1 MTEEKKGDRILIV
14 DDTLQ
19 NIQVLGTV
27 LREQQYQ
34 INVAQNGLQAL
45 ELVAKVIPDLILL
58 DIMMPEL
65 DGFETCE
72 RLKADEKT
80 RDIPIIF
87 LTAKTETDD
96 IVRGFELGAVDYVTK
111 PFNPTELLARVRTHL
126 TMQRLRRELKVYN
139 EQLEQMVA
147 ARTAELQVAHR
158 ELQVKVRELDG
169 RDRLGSAQMT
179 LKSVDQA
186 YETIMEV
193 VRDVL
198 RVEQVCIYRPT
209 VDGMHL
215 SLKAALGAS
224 GDGSIQLPEDL
235 EDEPA
240 LAIADDSPVAQTF
253 SDGKPRYG
261 NNGEVAVPVL
271 YQDEPI
277 GSLMVKG
284 LNSDEAA
291 PEEMR
296 ETLWRIGRDA
306 ALLLHTIE
314 INTQFESGD
323 VDLSALLDLGNSEQ
337 SPQS

>member
-65 DGFETCE
+65 DGFATCE

-139 EQLEQMVA
+139 GGG
-147 ARTAELQVAHR
+147 AH
-158 ELQVKVRELDG
+158 G
-169 RDRLGSAQMT
+169 RVTGSAP
-179 LKSVDQA
+179 
-186 YETIMEV
+186 
-193 VRDVL
+193 
-198 RVEQVCIYRPT
+198 RVTGEGPRTRWPR
-209 VDGMHL
+209 
-215 SLKAALGAS
+215 
-224 GDGSIQLPEDL
+224 SIGQCSNDAE
-235 EDEPA
+235 
-240 LAIADDSPVAQTF
+240 
-253 SDGKPRYG
+253 
-261 NNGEVAVPVL
+261 
-271 YQDEPI
+271 
-277 GSLMVKG
+277 
-284 LNSDEAA
+284 
-291 PEEMR
+291 
-296 ETLWRIGRDA
+296 IGRPG
-306 ALLLHTIE
+306 L
-314 INTQFESGD
+314 
-323 VDLSALLDLGNSEQ
+323 
-337 SPQS
+337 

>member
-1 MTEEKKGDRILIV
+1 MTKEKTGDRILIV

-19 NIQVLGTV
+19 NIQVLGTI

-65 DGFETCE
+65 DGFATCE
-72 RLKADEKT
+72 RLKEDEKT
-80 RDIPIIF
+80 RDIPVIF
-87 LTAKTETDD
+87 LTAKAEVDD

-139 EQLEQMVA
+139 EQLEEIVA
-147 ARTAELQVAHR
+147 ERTTELQRAHR

-169 RDRLGSAQMT
+169 RDRLGNAQMM

-198 RVEQVCIYRPT
+198 RVEQVRIYRPT
-209 VDGMHL
+209 ADGVHL
-215 SLKAALGAS
+215 SLKAALGADR
-224 GDGSIQLPEDL
+224 DGAIQLPEDL
-235 EDEPA
+235 EGEPA
-240 LAIADDSPVAQTF
+240 LAIADETPTAQTF

-261 NNGEVAVPVL
+261 TDGEAVVPVL

-277 GSLMVKG
+277 GALVVVG
-284 LNSDEAA
+284 LNSEDAVSG
-291 PEEMR
+291 EMR
-296 ETLWRIGRDA
+296 ETLWRLGREA

-314 INTQFESGD
+314 MNAQFESGD
-323 VDLSALLDLGNSEQ
+323 VDVSALLDLKI
-337 SPQS
+337 

>member
-1 MTEEKKGDRILIV
+1 MTEKKKGERVLIV

-27 LREQQYQ
+27 LREEQYQ

-45 ELVAKVIPDLILL
+45 ELVAKVEPDLILL

-65 DGFETCE
+65 DGFETCK

-87 LTAKTETDD
+87 LTAKAETDD
-96 IVRGFELGAVDYVTK
+96 IVSGFELGAVDYVTK
-111 PFNPTELLARVRTHL
+111 PFNPTELLARVKTHL
-126 TMQRLRRELKVYN
+126 TMQRLRRELKAYN
-139 EQLEQMVA
+139 EQLEHMVA
-147 ARTAELQVAHR
+147 ERTAELQKAHR

-169 RDRLGSAQMT
+169 RDRLGNAQMT

-209 VDGMHL
+209 ADGARL
-215 SLKAALGAS
+215 ELKAALGAS
-224 GDGSIQLPEDL
+224 RAGAIQLPEDL
-235 EDEPA
+235 VDEPA
-240 LAIADDSPVAQTF
+240 LAITDSSPAAQTF

-261 NNGEVAVPVL
+261 DKGEAAVPVQ

-277 GSLMVKG
+277 GSLVVKG
-284 LNSDEAA
+284 LHSDEAA

-296 ETLWRIGRDA
+296 ETLWRLGREA
-306 ALLLHTIE
+306 ALLLHSIE
-314 INTQFESGD
+314 MNAQFESGD
-323 VDLSALLDLGNSEQ
+323 LDVSALLELD
-337 SPQS
+337 P